1 MHEKAF
7 ILNTLTEKEGKIQM
21 TIESNKILG
30 GVGALLM
37 FVGIFPYINTFGIV
51 DLIGAILVLV
61 ALHGFAGFYKENGIF
76 SNALY
81 GIIAG
86 IVGVVAAA
94 AVGIAIV
101 LPRLQDF
108 LTKLGYTWNGN
119 WSSLSSI
126 SGQTPNTSN
135 IHFSDVVPFIAAAIV
150 IFIILWVFAIIA
162 TFLIRRSLRQLSAKT
177 NVGLFS
183 TTGLLL
189 LIGAVLIIAFGL
201 GLILMWIATL
211 ILAIAFF
218 TMKPQEAQPPQMAT
232 SSSPQPT
239 PV

>member
-150 IFIILWVFAIIA
+150 IFIILWVCF
-162 TFLIRRSLRQLSAKT
+162 RSLPAHLERWRDRPCETSAT
-177 NVGLFS
+177 
-183 TTGLLL
+183 
-189 LIGAVLIIAFGL
+189 A
-201 GLILMWIATL
+201 
-211 ILAIAFF
+211 
-218 TMKPQEAQPPQMAT
+218 
-232 SSSPQPT
+232 
-239 PV
+239 